1 MHPIGTTQSAHE
13 ALRNAGELV
22 GAPITSGGPSLLA
35 ARSEPTDG
43 VDGKEIFTTTI
54 DVIFT

>member
-1 MHPIGTTQSAHE
+1 MQAS
-13 ALRNAGELV
+13 ELV